1 MKKKSN
7 ERLLILDLDLDLEI
21 LVFDILDLKEL
32 KLLLEEVDDYVNI
45 EPEGTVRN
53 ETLWWYGEDTIYYYQ
68 INDDGNVVLKD
79 LIAR

>member
-7 ERLLILDLDLDLEI
+7 ERLLILDTDHEI

-32 KLLLEEVDDYVNI
+32 ERLLIIGYDFDDKMSD
-45 EPEGTVRN
+45 GT
-53 ETLWWYGEDTIYYYQ
+53 LKWYGEDAVYYYQ
-68 INDDGNVVLKD
+68 INDDGNIVLKD